1 KGIAQ
6 RVVLCKSFQLAS
18 VAIETTI
25 SHVCINEIFVGDDKT
40 RKGCTHARMIA
51 ILMRFLVHF
60 GVRLSNGF
68 SEPLASF
75 FNAGLILELSKR
87 CAHTV
92 NRKRRSDLPCFVP
105 AHPIRKNE
113 KLLFG
118 ESRPDIFIVFSNKAY
133 IADPKAVEFVCHCG
147 CHVLG

>member
-1 KGIAQ
+1 MDVGVGSNRSGDDVAHYLARNHFVFLLKGIAQ

-75 FNAGLILELSKR
+75 FNAGLIL
-87 CAHTV
+87 
-92 NRKRRSDLPCFVP
+92 
-105 AHPIRKNE
+105 
-113 KLLFG
+113 
-118 ESRPDIFIVFSNKAY
+118 
-133 IADPKAVEFVCHCG
+133 
-147 CHVLG
+147 